1 MNVWVYII
9 WIVAAYLC
17 GSIPFGLLIGK
28 AHGKDIRKYGSG
40 NVGATNCARVVGR
53 TWGLICFVADVLKGA
68 APVLGAGWYFGWV
81 AAPGLAGWQVWAWL
95 GVAAAPV
102 VGHVFP
108 IWLKFRGGK
117 GVATGF
123 GVVLG
128 MWPYLTLPALAALV
142 TWLLFAATLRYVSVA
157 SAVAAVSLPIWLSLA
172 GQVRGWTMSMLG
184 PLLGVTG
191 LMAVVVLVRHVSNF
205 RRIAQGTEA
214 RLGRGRSAQRP
225 NSP

>member
-1 MNVWVYII
+1 MNVWVYLI
-9 WIVAAYLC
+9 WLAAAYLC
-17 GSIPFGLLIGK
+17 GSIPFALLIGK

-53 TWGLICFVADVLKGA
+53 KWGLGCFVLDVVKGA
-68 APVLGAGWYFGWV
+68 GPVFAAGWYFGWMS
-81 AAPGLAGWQVWAWL
+81 GSTLSGWGVWAWL
-95 GVAAAPV
+95 GVAAGPV
-102 VGHVFP
+102 IGHVFP
-108 IWLKFRGGK
+108 VWLKFRGGK

-157 SAVAAVSLPIWLSLA
+157 SVVAAASLPIWLTLA
-172 GQVRGWTMSMLG
+172 AQVRHWPMSLLG

-191 LMAVVVLVRHVSNF
+191 LMAAVVGLRHLGNF
-205 RRIAQGTEA
+205 RRIGQGTES
-214 RLGRGRSAQRP
+214 RLGHRSSPQRP